1 MRNPVFEKK
10 HWLEYLLYGLI
21 AALLY
26 SVLLVIHLR
35 EGNYESLYLL
45 YIGNALFGVVIL
57 AYNFKLIYKPYE
69 KKRTVSMLI
78 AAHLTTIIGTA
89 LSMIFAAILLMVFY
103 PDVLWSMPD
112 TLAPENAPPQVQEKP
127 TGWLLML
134 IINALVL
141 NFSMGSFI
149 SIVSSYAGKINQT
162 KDKPAHLSKRI
173 SDGPVTNDA

>member
-1 MRNPVFEKK
+1 MKNPVFEKK
-10 HWLEYLLYGLI
+10 RWLEYLGYGLV

-26 SVLLVIHLR
+26 CVLLIIHLK
-35 EGNYESLYLL
+35 EGNYESMYLL
-45 YIGNALFGVVIL
+45 YIGNALFGVAII

-69 KKRTVSMLI
+69 KQRTVSMLI
-78 AAHLTTIIGTA
+78 AAHLTTVIGTA
-89 LSMIFAAILLMVFY
+89 LSIIFAAVLLTSFY
-103 PDVLWSMPD
+103 PDILSSTPD
-112 TLAPENAPPQVQEKP
+112 TLAPESAPPQVQERP

-162 KDKPAHLSKRI
+162 KDKPAHLNDRI